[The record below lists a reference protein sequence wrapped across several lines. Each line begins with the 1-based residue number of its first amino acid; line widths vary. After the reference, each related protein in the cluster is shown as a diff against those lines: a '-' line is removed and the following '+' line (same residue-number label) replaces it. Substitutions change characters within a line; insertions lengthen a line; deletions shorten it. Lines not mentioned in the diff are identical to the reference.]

1 MKPQPEQ
8 SEPVDSA
15 VHKAR
20 PLLDNLGEVATQ
32 LQGASH
38 IFLFLDFDGTLA
50 PIVDDPADAF
60 MPAKTALSLIRLAEK
75 PYVSIAIISGRALED
90 LEDRIGLTGL
100 TYAGDHGFAIRGQGL
115 NFVERIAAERR
126 RALRQLSAKLEE
138 ALRVIPGARLEE
150 KGFTAS
156 VHYRQVAEEYH
167 EQLLNIVRD
176 TVDSAGDLFRI
187 SQGLCVQEIRPRVEW
202 NKGNATRWIMNL
214 SGHSDALPL
223 YIGDDTTDEDAF
235 AALPNGIT
243 IKVGPDTQTLAKYR
257 LESQGM
263 VADFLTWLV
272 HLDRPQ
278 AMHGG
283 NPE

>member
-1 MKPQPEQ
+1 MKPQTEKSVPE
-8 SEPVDSA
+8 DSA
-15 VHKAR
+15 IHKAR
-20 PLLDNLGEVATQ
+20 PLLENLDEVAAQ
-32 LQGASH
+32 LRGASH

-60 MPAKTALSLIRLAEK
+60 MPAKTALSLIRLSEK
-75 PYVSIAIISGRALED
+75 PNISIAIISGRALED

-126 RALRQLSAKLEE
+126 RALRLLAVKLED
-138 ALRVIPGARLEE
+138 ALRGIPGARMEE

-156 VHYRQVAEEYH
+156 IHYRQVPEEHH
-167 EQLLNIVRD
+167 ERLAAIVRD
-176 TVDSAGDLFRI
+176 AVESSGDLFRLT
-187 SQGLCVQEIRPRVEW
+187 QGLMVLEIRPRVEW
-202 NKGNATRWIMNL
+202 NKGNAARWIMNL

-243 IKVGPDTQTLAKYR
+243 VKVGSDTETSAKYR
-257 LESQGM
+257 LERQGM
-263 VADFLTWLV
+263 VAEFLTWLV
-272 HLDRPQ
+272 QLDRTRPDQ
-278 AMHGG
+278 GG
-283 NPE
+283 DPV